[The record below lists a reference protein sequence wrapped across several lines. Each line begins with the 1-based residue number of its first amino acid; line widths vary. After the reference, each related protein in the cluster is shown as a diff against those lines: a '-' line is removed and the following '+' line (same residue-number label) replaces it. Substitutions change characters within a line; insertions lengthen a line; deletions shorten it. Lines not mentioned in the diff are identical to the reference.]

1 VWCSS
6 NGAWPHSTAP
16 PFGDSARLR
25 EKRFA
30 DIGLVGHAG
39 DDVQFLEGKES
50 DVIASDDW
58 SARRNVKG
66 LNHSVNSSL
75 IAAGCNCP
83 SNAHAS

>member
-1 VWCSS
+1 LIYPQPANPNTIANDNAISQRHTEATSSFKKYVWV
-6 NGAWPHSTAP
+6 
-16 PFGDSARLR
+16 RLCLR
-25 EKRFA
+25 
-30 DIGLVGHAG
+30 
-39 DDVQFLEGKES
+39 

-83 SNAHAS
+83 SNARAS